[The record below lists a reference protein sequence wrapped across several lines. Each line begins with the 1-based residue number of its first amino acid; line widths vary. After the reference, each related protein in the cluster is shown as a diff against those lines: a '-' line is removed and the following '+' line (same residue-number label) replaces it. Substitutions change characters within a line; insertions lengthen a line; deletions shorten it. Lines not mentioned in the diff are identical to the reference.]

1 MEKQQPSP
9 AAVWVPLG
17 TRGERMDLLNARLG
31 EAQDRDGGCRQ
42 GFAVSV
48 SVSTSFCQA
57 EKFLGQGKW

>member
-1 MEKQQPSP
+1 
-9 AAVWVPLG
+9 
-17 TRGERMDLLNARLG
+17 MDLLNARLG